1 MRYRTFPGTDVT
13 ASEIGF
19 GAWTVSAGWWGDYSD
34 DDAVALIRGA
44 LDLGITFFDTAPTYG
59 KDGRGETILAKA
71 LRSNRDEVVYSTKLG
86 YDTEIEW
93 NPEGH
98 QERPHNL
105 DLAVLRRSVESS
117 LRRLQSEHID
127 LLQLHNPR
135 MDHLHRDDVWA
146 LMEDLKREG
155 KIRAYGIALGP
166 AIGWRDEGLYALED
180 RHLDALF
187 IIHNLLEQDP
197 GREFIEAAR
206 RRDVGV
212 MVRVPH
218 SSGLLEGKYTK
229 DTTFDANDH
238 RSHRKREWLENGLRK
253 LDQLTFLTEDRDVT
267 IGQAALRWLLAD
279 PLIVTV
285 LPNIYGRDQLVEF
298 AEASEKPDL
307 TADDLARIAEL
318 YDDAFGLAP
327 AQATTQT

>member
-1 MRYRTFPGTDVT
+1 MRYRRFPGTDID

-19 GAWTVSAGWWGDYSD
+19 GAWTVTAGWWGDYD
-34 DDAVALIRGA
+34 DDQAAALIRKA
-44 LDLGITFFDTAPTYG
+44 FDLGITFFDTAPTYG
-59 KDGRGETILAKA
+59 AERRGETLLATA
-71 LRSNRDEVVYSTKLG
+71 LGDRRDAVVYSTKVG

-93 NPEGH
+93 KPQGH
-98 QERPHNL
+98 EERPHNL
-105 DLAVLRRSVESS
+105 DPAVVRRSVEAS
-117 LRRLQSEHID
+117 LRALATDRID

-135 MDHLHRDDVWA
+135 MAHLERDDVWT
-146 LMEDLKREG
+146 LLEDLKTEG
-155 KIRAYGIALGP
+155 KIRAYGAALGP
-166 AIGWRDEGLYALED
+166 AIGWRDEGVWAIEN

-197 GREFIEAAR
+197 GREFIDEAR
-206 RRDVGV
+206 QPEIGI

-238 RSHRKREWLENGLRK
+238 RSHRKREWLENGLKK
-253 LDQLTFLTEDRDVT
+253 LDKLTFLTEAGEMT

-285 LPNIYGRDQLVEF
+285 LPNIYDEAQLAEF
-298 AEASEKPDL
+298 VDATEKRTL
-307 TADDLARIAEL
+307 SDDELARITEL
-318 YDDAFGLAP
+318 YDN
-327 AQATTQT
+327 

>member
-1 MRYRTFPGTDVT
+1 MRYRTFPNTGIT

-19 GAWTVSAGWWGDYSD
+19 GAWTMTAGWWGDHTDEQAS
-34 DDAVALIRGA
+34 ALMNEA
-44 LDLGITFFDTAPTYG
+44 FDLGVTFFDTAPTYG
-59 KDGRGETILAKA
+59 KEGRGETALAKA
-71 LRSNRDEVVYSTKLG
+71 FRSKRDQVVYSTKFG

-105 DLAVLRRSVESS
+105 DPAVVRRSVESS
-117 LRRLQSEHID
+117 LRRLETDRID

-135 MDHLHRDDVWA
+135 LEHLRRDDVWE
-146 LMEDLKREG
+146 LMEELKLDG
-155 KIRAYGIALGP
+155 KVRAYGIALGP
-166 AIGWRDEGLYALED
+166 AIGWRDEGMWALQN
-180 RHLDALF
+180 RRLDALF

-197 GREFIEAAR
+197 GRELVDEAR

-229 DTTFDANDH
+229 DTKFDANDH
-238 RSHRKREWLENGLRK
+238 RSHRKREWLETGLRK
-253 LDQLTFLTEDRDVT
+253 LEKLTFLTEGRDLT
-267 IGQAALRWLLAD
+267 IGQAALQWLLAD

-285 LPNIYGRDQLVEF
+285 LPNIYDSAQLAEFVE
-298 AEASEKPDL
+298 ATDKPALSD
-307 TADDLARIAEL
+307 DDLARVAEL
-318 YDDAFGLAP
+318 YDHGFDLAP
-327 AQATTQT
+327 APAGA

>member
-1 MRYRTFPGTDVT
+1 MRYRTFPGTDIS

-19 GAWTVSAGWWGDYSD
+19 GAWTVTAGWWGDYTD
-34 DDAVALIRGA
+34 DQAVALIRQA
-44 LDLGITFFDTAPTYG
+44 LDRGVTFFDTAPTYG
-59 KDGRGETILAKA
+59 SNGRGETILARA
-71 LRSNRDEVVYSTKLG
+71 LGSERDDVVYSTKAG
-86 YDTEIEW
+86 YDTEIDW
-93 NPEGH
+93 RPEGH
-98 QERPHNL
+98 EERPHNL
-105 DLAVLRRSVESS
+105 DPAALRRSVESS
-117 LRRLQSEHID
+117 LRRLQTDRID

-135 MDHLHRDDVWA
+135 MQHLQRDDVWG
-146 LMEDLKREG
+146 LLDELKQEG

-166 AIGWRDEGLYALED
+166 AIGWRDEGLWGLAN

-187 IIHNLLEQDP
+187 VIHNLLEQDP
-197 GREFIEAAR
+197 GRDLIAEAR

-253 LDQLTFLTEDRDVT
+253 LDKLGFLTDERDLT

-279 PLIVTV
+279 PTIVTV
-285 LPNIYGRDQLVEF
+285 LPNIYDSAQLVEF
-298 AEASEKPDL
+298 AEASEKADL
-307 TADDLARIAEL
+307 TAEDLARVAEL
-318 YDDAFGLAP
+318 YDDGFSIEPSGVKA
-327 AQATTQT
+327 

>member
-1 MRYRTFPGTDVT
+1 MRYRTFPGTDIT

-19 GAWTVSAGWWGDYSD
+19 GAWTVTAGWWGDYND
-34 DDAVALIRGA
+34 DQAVDLMRKA
-44 LDLGITFFDTAPTYG
+44 LDHGITFFDTAPSYG
-59 KDGRGETILAKA
+59 QDGRGETLVAKA
-71 LRSNRDEVVYSTKLG
+71 LKKQRDEVVYSTKFG
-86 YDTEIEW
+86 YDIEMEW
-93 NPEGH
+93 KPEGH

-105 DLAVLRRSVESS
+105 DPAVVRRSIESS
-117 LRRLQSEHID
+117 LRRLETDRID
-127 LLQLHNPR
+127 LIQLHNPR
-135 MDHLHRDDVWA
+135 LEHLQRDDVWA

-166 AIGWRDEGLYALED
+166 AIGWRDEGVWALEN

-197 GREFIEAAR
+197 GREFIDEAR
-206 RRDVGV
+206 KRDVGV

-238 RSHRKREWLENGLRK
+238 RSHRKREWLETGLRK
-253 LDQLTFLTEDRDVT
+253 LDKLTFLTEDRDTT

-285 LPNIYGRDQLVEF
+285 LPNIYNAEQLDEF
-298 AEASEKPDL
+298 AAASDQEPL
-307 TADDLARIAEL
+307 GADDLARIAEL
-318 YDDAFGLAP
+318 YDNGFYLEP
-327 AQATTQT
+327 ASAGA

>member
-1 MRYRTFPGTDVT
+1 MRYRSFPGTDIT

-19 GAWTVSAGWWGDYSD
+19 GAWTVTAGWWGDYTD
-34 DDAVALIRGA
+34 DQAADLMRKA
-44 LDLGITFFDTAPTYG
+44 LDFGVTFFDTAPSYG
-59 KDGRGETILAKA
+59 QDGRGETLVAKA
-71 LRSNRDEVVYSTKLG
+71 LKSQRGEVVYSTKFG
-86 YDTEIEW
+86 YDIEMEW
-93 NPEGH
+93 KPEGH

-105 DLAVLRRSVESS
+105 DPAVVRRSVESS
-117 LRRLQSEHID
+117 LRRLETDYID
-127 LLQLHNPR
+127 LIQLHNPR
-135 MDHLHRDDVWA
+135 LEHLQRDDVWA

-166 AIGWRDEGLYALED
+166 AIGWRDEGVWALEN

-197 GREFIEAAR
+197 GREFIDAAR
-206 RRDVGV
+206 KRDVGV

-238 RSHRKREWLENGLRK
+238 RSHRKREWLETGLRK
-253 LDQLTFLTEDRDVT
+253 LDKLTFLTEDRGTT

-285 LPNIYGRDQLVEF
+285 LPNIYGEEQLVEF
-298 AEASEKPDL
+298 AAASDQEPL
-307 TADDLARIAEL
+307 GADDLARITEL
-318 YDDAFGLAP
+318 YDNGFYLEP
-327 AQATTQT
+327 ASAGA

>member
-1 MRYRTFPGTDVT
+1 MRYRTFPGTDIT

-19 GAWTVSAGWWGDYSD
+19 GAWTLTAGWWGDYTDEQAS
-34 DDAVALIRGA
+34 ALMNEA
-44 LDLGITFFDTAPTYG
+44 FDLGVTFFDTAPTYG
-59 KDGRGETILAKA
+59 KEGRGETAVAKA
-71 LRSNRDEVVYSTKLG
+71 LKSKRDQVVYSTKFG

-105 DLAVLRRSVESS
+105 DRAVMRRSVESS
-117 LRRLQSEHID
+117 LRRLETDRID

-135 MDHLHRDDVWA
+135 LEHLQRDDVWE
-146 LMEDLKREG
+146 LMEELETEG
-155 KIRAYGIALGP
+155 KVRAYGIALGP
-166 AIGWRDEGLYALED
+166 AIGWRDEGVWALEN

-197 GREFIEAAR
+197 GREFIEHAR
-206 RRDVGV
+206 TKDVGV

-229 DTTFDANDH
+229 ETTFDANDH
-238 RSHRKREWLENGLRK
+238 RSHRKREWLETGLRK
-253 LDQLTFLTEDRDVT
+253 LEKLTFLTEGRDLT
-267 IGQAALRWLLAD
+267 LGQAALRWLLAD

-285 LPNIYGRDQLVEF
+285 LPNIYDSAQLAEF
-298 AEASEKPDL
+298 VEASDKTDL
-307 TADDLARIAEL
+307 TAEDLARVAAL
-318 YDDAFGLAP
+318 YDDGFDLAP
-327 AQATTQT
+327 ASTGV

>member
-1 MRYRTFPGTDVT
+1 MRYRTFPGTDIE

-19 GAWTVSAGWWGDYSD
+19 GAWTVTAGWWGDYSD
-34 DDAVALIRGA
+34 DQAAALIRKA
-44 LDLGITFFDTAPTYG
+44 FDLGVTFFDTAPTYG
-59 KDGRGETILAKA
+59 ADRRGETILATA
-71 LRSNRDEVVYSTKLG
+71 LSNRRDAVVYSTKVG

-93 NPEGH
+93 KPQGH
-98 QERPHNL
+98 EERPHNL
-105 DLAVLRRSVESS
+105 DPSVVRRSVESS
-117 LRRLQSEHID
+117 LRALATDRID

-135 MDHLHRDDVWA
+135 MAHLQRDDLWA
-146 LMEDLKREG
+146 LMEDLKTEG
-155 KIRAYGIALGP
+155 KIRGYGAALGP
-166 AIGWRDEGLYALED
+166 AIGWRDEGVWALEN

-197 GREFIEAAR
+197 GREFIDEAR
-206 RRDVGV
+206 KRDVGV

-238 RSHRKREWLENGLRK
+238 RSHRKREWLETGLKK
-253 LDQLTFLTEDRDVT
+253 LGKLTFLTEGGDLT

-285 LPNIYGRDQLVEF
+285 LPNIYDEAQLVEF
-298 AEASEKPDL
+298 VDATEKRAL
-307 TADDLARIAEL
+307 SGEELARIAEL
-318 YDDAFGLAP
+318 YDNGFFLEPAV
-327 AQATTQT
+327 AQA

>member
-1 MRYRTFPGTDVT
+1 MRYRTFPGTDIT

-19 GAWTVSAGWWGDYSD
+19 GAWTVTAGWWGEYTD
-34 DDAVALIRGA
+34 DQAAGLMRKA
-44 LDLGITFFDTAPTYG
+44 FDLGVTFFDTAPTYG
-59 KDGRGETILAKA
+59 AERRGETLVAKA
-71 LRSNRDEVVYSTKLG
+71 LKKQRDEVVYSTKFG

-105 DLAVLRRSVESS
+105 DPAILRRSVETS
-117 LRRLQSEHID
+117 LRRLETDRID
-127 LLQLHNPR
+127 LIQLHNPR
-135 MDHLHRDDVWA
+135 LEHLQRDDVWA

-166 AIGWRDEGLYALED
+166 AIGWRDEGVWALEN

-197 GREFIEAAR
+197 GREFIDSAR
-206 RRDVGV
+206 KRDVGV

-238 RSHRKREWLENGLRK
+238 RSHRKREWLETGLRK
-253 LDQLTFLTEDRDVT
+253 LDKLGFLTDGRDTT

-285 LPNIYGRDQLVEF
+285 LPNIYAEEQLAEF
-298 AEASEKPDL
+298 VAASALEALRNEDR
-307 TADDLARIAEL
+307 ARVAEL
-318 YDDAFGLAP
+318 YDVGFFLEP
-327 AQATTQT
+327 ASVGA

>member
-1 MRYRTFPGTDVT
+1 MRYRTFPGTDIT

-19 GAWTVSAGWWGDYSD
+19 GAWTVTAGWWGDYTD
-34 DDAVALIRGA
+34 DQAADLMRKA
-44 LDLGITFFDTAPTYG
+44 LDLGITFFDTAPSYG
-59 KDGRGETILAKA
+59 QDGRGETLVAKA
-71 LRSNRDEVVYSTKLG
+71 LKKQRGEVVYSTKFG
-86 YDTEIEW
+86 YDIEMEW
-93 NPEGH
+93 KPEGH

-105 DLAVLRRSVESS
+105 DPAVVRRSVESS
-117 LRRLQSEHID
+117 LRRLETDYID
-127 LLQLHNPR
+127 LIQLHNPR
-135 MDHLHRDDVWA
+135 LEHLQRDDVWA
-146 LMEDLKREG
+146 LMDDLKREG

-166 AIGWRDEGLYALED
+166 AIGWRDEGVWALEN

-197 GREFIEAAR
+197 GREFIDEAR
-206 RRDVGV
+206 KRDVGV

-238 RSHRKREWLENGLRK
+238 RSHRKREWLETGLRK
-253 LDQLTFLTEDRDVT
+253 LDKLTFLTEDRGTT

-285 LPNIYGRDQLVEF
+285 LPNIYNDEQLVEF
-298 AEASEKPDL
+298 VGATDQEPL
-307 TADDLARIAEL
+307 GADDLARIAEL
-318 YDDAFGLAP
+318 YDNGFYLEP
-327 AQATTQT
+327 ASAGA